1 MFARKIGM
9 MSKPSSTPLRI
20 CMPRELNLGLEKA
33 SSLSD
38 VMLIISAGL
47 LIERVLK
54 SILPTVEKA
63 RTLAT
68 S

>member
-20 CMPRELNLGLEKA
+20 CMSRELSLGLEKA
-33 SSLSD
+33 SSLPD
-38 VMLIISAGL
+38 MMLIIGTVL
-47 LIERVLK
+47 LVERVLK
-54 SILPTVEKA
+54 SILPTVEKE
-63 RTLAT
+63 RILAT